1 MNSKNKNKVIFIG
14 VVSVVLLFALVL
26 IGVVVNLTTV
36 SNSKPKSLDE
46 MLKDINVSER
56 TPVKASVSLDD
67 TSLYDELPDINKYPL
82 AIKGNGDIDLEIF
95 SSGEKAGE
103 GYESWLLDVAE
114 EFNSS
119 NIKTSDGRTV
129 SVSVRQVSSGLGADY
144 IISNKYL
151 PDLYTPSNSLFG
163 ELVNSQGGDL
173 SMYNPR
179 LVGNTAGVL
188 VSKNKGYKSLED
200 VVKAVKENKLN
211 LGYTNPQTS
220 ASGLNFLVTLL
231 KTSDSKDMFSKN
243 AEISFSEFQSN
254 IPFVAYT
261 TMQMRDSAKNGSL
274 DGMIMEYQ
282 TYTNED
288 DLNSI
293 YDFIP
298 YGIRHDNPLYFT
310 EKAKGKEEA
319 IKLFNDFCMSDKM
332 QNLATKKG
340 FNANEKYSSS
350 LKFSGAEV
358 SKALT
363 LYKKNKDS
371 GKDVIAV
378 FVADCSGS
386 MDGEPL
392 LQLKESLSNGAKYIN
407 DNNLVGL
414 VSYST
419 DVSIELPIE
428 KFDLNQRAYFQGSV
442 ERLNASGGTASYDAV
457 LVATDMIKKAKKNNP
472 DAKAM
477 IFLLSDGCANDGH
490 TLSQVK
496 DTIKGEKIPIYT
508 ISYTDQADTNA
519 MKELSNINEAA
530 SINADSD
537 DVIYKIKSLFNSQM

>member
-26 IGVVVNLTTV
+26 IGVVMNLTTV

-82 AIKGNGDIDLEIF
+82 VIKGNGDIDLEIF
-95 SSGEKAGE
+95 SSGEKAGD
-103 GYESWLLDVAE
+103 GYDSWLLDVAE

-119 NIKTSDGRTV
+119 GIKTSDGRTV

-298 YGIRHDNPLYFT
+298 YGIRHDNPLYST

-319 IKLFNDFCMSDKM
+319 IRLFNDFCMSDKM

-378 FVADCSGS
+378 LLLIVVVAWRRTFITVKGV
-386 MDGEPL
+386 
-392 LQLKESLSNGAKYIN
+392 LSNGAKYIN
-407 DNNLVGL
+407 DNNLVL

-442 ERLNASGGTASYDAV
+442 ERLMLVSTASYDAV

-477 IFLLSDGCANDGH
+477 IFLLSDGCANDGILYH
-490 TLSQVK
+490 RLKTQ
-496 DTIKGEKIPIYT
+496 
-508 ISYTDQADTNA
+508 
-519 MKELSNINEAA
+519 
-530 SINADSD
+530 
-537 DVIYKIKSLFNSQM
+537 